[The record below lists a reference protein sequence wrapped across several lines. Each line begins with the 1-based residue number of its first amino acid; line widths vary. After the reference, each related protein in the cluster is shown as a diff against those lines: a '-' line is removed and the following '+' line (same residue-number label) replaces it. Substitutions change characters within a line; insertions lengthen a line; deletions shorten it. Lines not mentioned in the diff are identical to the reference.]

1 MLSDRPS
8 LYWWAI
14 AVASAGCGVSVAPI
28 EVAPGCPE
36 QPLRGPAQYEGEAE
50 RNLIDDFEHED
61 PLLPRR
67 AGRDGTWVL
76 GSDGSAE
83 DLEANPSDRCAARG
97 QHAGHFAG
105 RGFSSWGAN
114 WTAVLRSAAG
124 GLAVPYDAASYRGI
138 SFWAA
143 VGADVPVPFSLP
155 VGVTTMDVAWNGGIC
170 GPCMDYY
177 RTTVSLGHAWQRFEF
192 RFSELTQ
199 SGSGDPL
206 IELRRDQLVGM
217 IVWPEGDFDLWLDD
231 VRFEP

>member
-1 MLSDRPS
+1 MLSGRPS

-14 AVASAGCGVSVAPI
+14 AAASAGCGVSVAPI

-50 RNLIDDFEHED
+50 RNLIDDFEHEG

-114 WTAVLRSAAG
+114 
-124 GLAVPYDAASYRGI
+124 
-138 SFWAA
+138 
-143 VGADVPVPFSLP
+143 
-155 VGVTTMDVAWNGGIC
+155 
-170 GPCMDYY
+170 
-177 RTTVSLGHAWQRFEF
+177 
-192 RFSELTQ
+192 
-199 SGSGDPL
+199 
-206 IELRRDQLVGM
+206 
-217 IVWPEGDFDLWLDD
+217 
-231 VRFEP
+231 